1 MLVYSAAWPHS
12 AAGAHPTHAW
22 MVVMVVV
29 VQGEVMEGGS
39 VIIHVFVEIVRF
51 DIVVLEAS
59 LATLIELARWVVQIG
74 QLHNLDLILQV
85 KITWISILLR
95 LRSWRR
101 LCSAV
106 RRWHRR

>member
-1 MLVYSAAWPHS
+1 MDTP
-12 AAGAHPTHAW
+12 
-22 MVVMVVV
+22 
-29 VQGEVMEGGS
+29 

-85 KITWISILLR
+85 KITYSDKKNTEYMTDDRILIQGSIQNLIPGCDLY
-95 LRSWRR
+95 
-101 LCSAV
+101 
-106 RRWHRR
+106 